1 MARPPKEPDV
11 DALVMERL
19 AAICCTMA
27 EIAAVTGL
35 SVDTLERRFA
45 EPIKRGREIGKA
57 TLRREQYRLAMNG
70 NPTML
75 IWLGKQL
82 LGQTDKI
89 QATDSVEELEFGNL
103 PTAQQKAELSGTNRP
118 N

>member
-1 MARPPKEPDV
+1 MARPQKESEIPDS
-11 DALVMERL
+11 AIQML
-19 AAICCTMA
+19 ASICCTMT
-27 EIAAVTGL
+27 EISAVTGL

-57 TLRREQYRLAMNG
+57 TLRREQYRLAMAG

-82 LGQTDKI
+82 LGQADKI
-89 QATDSVEELEFGNL
+89 ETAESDLREANLEGIPSPSAKIVRVN
-103 PTAQQKAELSGTNRP
+103 
-118 N
+118 

>member
-1 MARPPKEPDV
+1 MAPPFKESEVSDE
-11 DALVMERL
+11 AIFRL
-19 AAICCTMA
+19 AAICCTMT

-35 SVDTLERRFA
+35 SVDTLERRYA
-45 EPIKRGREIGKA
+45 EPIKAGREIGKA

-82 LGQTDKI
+82 LGQADKVESYDKGEPFGLGDDPRPRTSNDTAITI
-89 QATDSVEELEFGNL
+89 Q
-103 PTAQQKAELSGTNRP
+103 
-118 N
+118 